1 MTTRIFTA
9 LLGVWLFVSAFMWNH
24 GPAESAITMVAG
36 LLTFVL
42 AIASIYVG
50 SARYASAGVAVALFL
65 SALAVP
71 ATTHTTTW
79 HNVIMAAAIF
89 VASLA
94 GGSPAQIRRER
105 ELYGRI

>member
-1 MTTRIFTA
+1 MITRIFTA

-24 GPAESAITMVAG
+24 GSTEFTVTVVCG
-36 LLTFVL
+36 VLTFAL

-50 SARYASAGVAVALFL
+50 VARYMNAGLAVVLFL
-65 SALAVP
+65 AALAIP

-79 HNVIMAAAIF
+79 HNVIIAAAIF

-94 GGSPAQIRRER
+94 SGTPDRVGRER
-105 ELYGRI
+105 ELYGRV